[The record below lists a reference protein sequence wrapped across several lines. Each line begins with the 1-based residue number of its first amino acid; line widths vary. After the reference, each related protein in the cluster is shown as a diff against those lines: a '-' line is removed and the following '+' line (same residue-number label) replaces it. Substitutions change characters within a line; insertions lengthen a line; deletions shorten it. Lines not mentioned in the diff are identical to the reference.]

1 MICLPSKSF
10 ANAWMIHFYLL
21 KSSMTIAG
29 ETAIYVLKFY
39 TKRDLCEELLCRNP
53 NKNGRFSLSHDTHL
67 ACKSKCLKQR
77 CVAVLMLTRSYSCLW
92 WKSIWLLKFKALGRK
107 VTNCTGV
114 YESICEAVLQH
125 TSTSLISD
133 PWLPLLAVTYI
144 LLLDQCK

>member
-1 MICLPSKSF
+1 
-10 ANAWMIHFYLL
+10 
-21 KSSMTIAG
+21 MTIAG
-29 ETAIYVLKFY
+29 ETAIHVLKFY

-125 TSTSLISD
+125 TSTSLISN
-133 PWLPLLAVTYI
+133 PCGRLSSLAVTYI